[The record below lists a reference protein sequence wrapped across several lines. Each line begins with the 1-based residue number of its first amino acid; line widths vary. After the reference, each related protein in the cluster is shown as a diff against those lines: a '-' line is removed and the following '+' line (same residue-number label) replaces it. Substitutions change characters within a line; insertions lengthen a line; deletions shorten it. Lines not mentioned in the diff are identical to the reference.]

1 MDQQLYNTLLD
12 IPDRIEDKDEK
23 VKSLRELRNSYYQKA
38 SEIQKQID
46 DRIVELHQVPDLNN
60 KFIKYSSK
68 ESTYYFKVNTFER
81 LIKGVKIV
89 GFCCIVSIYGSL
101 NIYPKEFLLIDWN
114 NIQDIEVIEEYDF
127 ITAMSNAFTNVVNSY
142 KNEV

>member
-12 IPDRIEDKDEK
+12 IPDRIEDRDEK

-60 KFIKYSSK
+60 KFIKYSS
-68 ESTYYFKVNTFER
+68 EGQTYYFKVSNFER

-89 GFCCIVSIYGSL
+89 GFCCITSLSGSL
-101 NIYPKEFLLIDWN
+101 YIHQKGSLFINWNDIQNIAI
-114 NIQDIEVIEEYDF
+114 IEEYNF
-127 ITAMSNAFTNVVNSY
+127 IIAITTAANNAINSY
-142 KNEV
+142 KDEI

>member
-1 MDQQLYNTLLD
+1 MDPQLYGTLLD

-46 DRIVELHQVPDLNN
+46 DRIIELHQVPDINN

-68 ESTYYFKVNTFER
+68 ENTYYFKVNTFER
-81 LIKGVKIV
+81 LTKGVKIV
-89 GFCCIVSIYGSL
+89 GFCCITSIYGSL
-101 NIYPKEFLLIDWN
+101 NIYQKEFLLVDWN
-114 NIQDIEVIEEYDF
+114 NIQDIVVIEECDF
-127 ITAMSNAFTNVVNSY
+127 ITAINNAFTNTVNSY
-142 KNEV
+142 KDEV

>member
-1 MDQQLYNTLLD
+1 MDPQLYGTLLE
-12 IPDRIEDKDEK
+12 IPNRIEDNDEK

-46 DRIVELHQVPDLNN
+46 DRIIELHQVPDLND
-60 KFIKYSSK
+60 KYIKYSSK
-68 ESTYYFKVNTFER
+68 ENTYYFKVNTFER

-101 NIYPKEFLLIDWN
+101 NIYQKEYLLIDWN
-114 NIQDIEVIEEYDF
+114 YIQNIVVIEESDF
-127 ITAMSNAFTNVVNSY
+127 ITAITMATHNAINSY
-142 KNEV
+142 KDEI

>member
-1 MDQQLYNTLLD
+1 MDRQLYGTLLD

-46 DRIVELHQVPDLNN
+46 DRIIELHQVPDLNN

-68 ESTYYFKVNTFER
+68 ENTYYFKVNTFER

-89 GFCCIVSIYGSL
+89 GFCCITSIYGSL
-101 NIYPKEFLLIDWN
+101 NIYQKEFLLVDWN
-114 NIQDIEVIEEYDF
+114 NIQDIVVIEECDF
-127 ITAMSNAFTNVVNSY
+127 ITAISNAFTNVVNSY
-142 KNEV
+142 KDEV

>member
-1 MDQQLYNTLLD
+1 MDQQLYGTLLD

-46 DRIVELHQVPDLNN
+46 DRIIELHQVPDLNN

-68 ESTYYFKVNTFER
+68 ENTYYFKVSNFER

-89 GFCCIVSIYGSL
+89 GFCCITSIYGSL
-101 NIYPKEFLLIDWN
+101 NIYQKEFLLVDWN
-114 NIQDIEVIEEYDF
+114 NIQDIVVIEECDF
-127 ITAMSNAFTNVVNSY
+127 ITAISNAFTNTVNSY
-142 KNEV
+142 KDEV

>member
-1 MDQQLYNTLLD
+1 MDRQLYSTLLE
-12 IPDRIEDKDEK
+12 IPNRIEDNDEQ

-46 DRIVELHQVPDLNN
+46 DRIIELHQVPDLNN

-68 ESTYYFKVNTFER
+68 ENTYYFKVNTFER

-89 GFCCIVSIYGSL
+89 GFCCITSLSGSL
-101 NIYPKEFLLIDWN
+101 YIHQKGTLLVNWDDIQNIVVMEECHFIIAITMAAN
-114 NIQDIEVIEEYDF
+114 NAI
-127 ITAMSNAFTNVVNSY
+127 NSY
-142 KNEV
+142 KDEI

>member
-1 MDQQLYNTLLD
+1 MDPQLYGTLLD
-12 IPDRIEDKDEK
+12 IPDRIEDKDEQ

-46 DRIVELHQVPDLNN
+46 NRIIELHQVPDFNN

-68 ESTYYFKVNTFER
+68 ENTYYFKVNNFER

-101 NIYPKEFLLIDWN
+101 NIYQKEYLLVDWN
-114 NIQDIEVIEEYDF
+114 NIQNIVVIEESDF
-127 ITAMSNAFTNVVNSY
+127 IIAITMAANNAINSY
-142 KNEV
+142 KDEI